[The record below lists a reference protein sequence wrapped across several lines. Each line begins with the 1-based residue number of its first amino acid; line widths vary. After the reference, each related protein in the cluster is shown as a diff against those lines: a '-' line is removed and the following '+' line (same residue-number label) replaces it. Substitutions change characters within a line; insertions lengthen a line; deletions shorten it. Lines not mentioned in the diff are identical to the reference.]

1 MTVPTAGR
9 WDVRD
14 KYAIVTGVQKIM
26 KIRGRRITSLLEHGM

>member
-26 KIRGRRITSLLEHGM
+26 KIRGREDNISVGT